1 LGIDILD
8 SSPYYGDNIPKWSN
22 NEKFEVFRKNKSTF
36 GRMALKQPKFVFVL
50 EAGRECR
57 ESTRARVLKFMRE
70 YAKKAVKK
78 EQ

>member
-1 LGIDILD
+1 MEIMFQNGVIMQNSKFLEKILD
-8 SSPYYGDNIPKWSN
+8 FIQ
-22 NEKFEVFRKNKSTF
+22 KFQISKSTF

-70 YAKKAVKK
+70 YAKKAAKK